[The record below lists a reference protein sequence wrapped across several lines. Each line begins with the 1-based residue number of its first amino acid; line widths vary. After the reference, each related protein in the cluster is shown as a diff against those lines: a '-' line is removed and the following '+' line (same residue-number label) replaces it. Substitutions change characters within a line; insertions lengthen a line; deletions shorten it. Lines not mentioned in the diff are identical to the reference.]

1 MLHQIYNF
9 ITYLAATC
17 GGVWPLPPN
26 NPQHPFVPWV
36 SPLPLILLK
45 LRIRCNVTKTHTRNK
60 VQNSPIAVL
69 AISVR

>member
-9 ITYLAATC
+9 ITYLAVTC
-17 GGVWPLPPN
+17 GGVWPLPPI

-45 LRIRCNVTKTHTRNK
+45 LRIRCNVTKTHTHT
-60 VQNSPIAVL
+60 
-69 AISVR
+69 

>member
-45 LRIRCNVTKTHTRNK
+45 LRIRCNVTKTHT
-60 VQNSPIAVL
+60 
-69 AISVR
+69 